1 MSFGSRRWRWVL
13 VHALAVGLVALGAG
27 EATASTATKAKKL
40 KSATLNG
47 SGSTLQQSFDQAAI
61 AQFIK
66 SQPNITINYAGGG
79 SGKGRQD
86 LADQVVDFA
95 GSDSPFPAADLAK
108 VKGGDVLYFPTVVA
122 PVTVS
127 YNLGGVG
134 KLKLSGPTISK
145 IFQRTITKWND
156 PVIKA
161 DNPTAK
167 LPSTAI
173 TVVHRSDSSGT
184 TANFVTFLTK
194 ADPSGWKLGVSST
207 ISWPSDTQGGAGNAG
222 VAQAISSTD
231 GAIGYVDFSDAK
243 AAGLKFASVKNQ
255 LGKYVEPNVKGASE
269 AAGTVAISTNLTY
282 DPIFATG
289 PTSYPITAPTWII
302 VYTNQTDTAKAAA
315 IKAFLTFILTKG
327 QTIASKVNYAPLSP
341 ALAKQALA
349 QVKQIE
355 G

>member
-1 MSFGSRRWRWVL
+1 MSFRSRRLRWV
-13 VHALAVGLVALGAG
+13 VVPALAVGLVALGTG
-27 EATASTATKAKKL
+27 VATASTATKAKKL

-47 SGSTLQQSFDQAAI
+47 SGSTLQQAFDQEAI
-61 AQFIK
+61 AQFTK
-66 SQPNITINYAGGG
+66 SQSNVTINYAGGG

-108 VKGGDVLYFPTVVA
+108 VKGGDLLYFPTVVA

-127 YNLGGVG
+127 FNLSTVG
-134 KLKLSGPTISK
+134 KLKLAGKTISG
-145 IFQRTITKWND
+145 IFQRTIKTWD
-156 PVIKA
+156 AAEIKN
-161 DNPTAK
+161 DNPGVK

-194 ADPSGWKLGVSST
+194 ADPSGWKLGVNST
-207 ISWPSDTQGGAGNAG
+207 INWPTDTQAGAGNAG
-222 VAQAISSTD
+222 VAQAIASTD

-243 AAGLKFASVKNQ
+243 AASLKFASVKNQ
-255 LGKYVEPNVKGASE
+255 LGKFVKPNVKGASE
-269 AAGTVAISTNLTY
+269 AAGTVAISSNLTY
-282 DPIFATG
+282 DPIYATG
-289 PTSYPITAPTWII
+289 ATSYPITAPTWII
-302 VYTNQTDTAKAAA
+302 VYKNQTDPAKSAA

-327 QTIASKVNYAPLSP
+327 QTIAGKVNFAPLS
-341 ALAKQALA
+341 ATLAKQALA
-349 QVKQIE
+349 QVKQIQ